1 MSNLC
6 GADHVGTTMWY
17 RCTHFAEHQHHR
29 EDGLVREA
37 IWRCFGKDAVQ
48 VFREAEASRPGAAR
62 PGKASK
68 ANR

>member
-37 IWRCFGKDAVQ
+37 IWRCFGK
-48 VFREAEASRPGAAR
+48 AR
-62 PGKASK
+62 QLRWVNQNGRMELSDWSFLK
-68 ANR
+68 